1 MSLWGKTDTAASAPK
16 FLSTDA
22 NAAPQVK
29 RANAYFVDL
38 TEAAVA
44 SNRAVGLHTPG
55 WNLFTSYTD
64 STGNTRRR
72 VECLVPVR
80 ATAVAA
86 GDVGITNNTSTED
99 LVVKDS

>member
-1 MSLWGKTDTAASAPK
+1 MALWGTTDTAASAPK

-29 RANAYFVDL
+29 RTNAYFVDL
-38 TEAAVA
+38 TEAGVA

-55 WNLFTSYTD
+55 WNLFTSHTD
-64 STGNTRRR
+64 SAGNTRRR

-80 ATAVAA
+80 ATTAVA
-86 GDVGITNNTSTED
+86 GDLGVTANTAFED
-99 LVVKDS
+99 LTVKDS

>member
-16 FLSTDA
+16 FLLTDA
-22 NAAPQVK
+22 GAAPQVK
-29 RANAYFVDL
+29 RDNAYFVDM
-38 TEAAVA
+38 TEAALA
-44 SNRAVGLHTPG
+44 SNRAVGLQTPG

-64 STGNTRRR
+64 SAGNTRRR

-80 ATAVAA
+80 AATVDA
-86 GDVGITNNTSTED
+86 GDLGVTANTAIED

>member
-1 MSLWGKTDTAASAPK
+1 MALWGKTDTAASAPK

-29 RANAYFVDL
+29 RDNVYFVDM

-44 SNRAVGLHTPG
+44 SNRAAGLHTPG
-55 WNLFTSYTD
+55 WNMFTSYTD
-64 STGNTRRR
+64 SAGRTRRR

-80 ATAVAA
+80 ATTAVA
-86 GDVGITNNTSTED
+86 GDLGVTGNSTTED
-99 LVVKDS
+99 VVVKDS

>member
-1 MSLWGKTDTAASAPK
+1 MALWGKTDTAASAPK

-22 NAAPQVK
+22 NAVSQV
-29 RANAYFVDL
+29 RRDNVYFVDM
-38 TEAAVA
+38 TEAGVA
-44 SNRAVGLHTPG
+44 SNRAAGLHTPG

-64 STGNTRRR
+64 SSGRTRRR

-86 GDVGITNNTSTED
+86 GDLGTTGNTVTED
-99 LVVKDS
+99 VVVKDS

>member
-1 MSLWGKTDTAASAPK
+1 MALWGNTDTAASAPK

-29 RANAYFVDL
+29 RDNAYFVDL

-64 STGNTRRR
+64 SAGNTRRR